1 MSATING
8 ELSQAAVNVIRHTL
22 EKDLNSRGWLQ
33 DGYVFFVREIS
44 EPGIVLLI
52 QNCGGAAAD
61 ADDAFLARVEV
72 EWEDINEHVVKNRL
86 ALVVGPE
93 KARMAM
99 AGSTRPD
106 MKPSR
111 RLHRRAGWLF
121 SKA

>member
-1 MSATING
+1 MSAMING

-33 DGYVFFVREIS
+33 DGFVFFVREIS

-52 QNCGGAAAD
+52 QNGGGAAAD
-61 ADDAFLARVEV
+61 ADDVFLARVEV

-86 ALVVGPE
+86 AFVVGPE
-93 KARMAM
+93 KARMAL
-99 AGSTRPD
+99 ADSTRPD
-106 MKPSR
+106 RKPSR
-111 RLHRRAGWLF
+111 GLHRRYGWLF